1 MATIIT
7 SIAFP
12 FPIESLYVSFLRL
25 LFGPLAIFCS
35 FEFCFYSLCFFL
47 FIFNVLVHFF
57 ILSCYL
63 WILGMQF
70 SCLLYL
76 WFSSHG
82 DSFPHEVFNSVYLQC
97 GSYFYG
103 KPKYPGF
110 EDNLYKTV
118 LAFGSS
124 SRVHMNLL
132 IAGLLLTLVWL
143 EVTLPGKLYE
153 LTFSNST
160 GLDWYPV
167 FFFFQVDEQ
176 LPCHFSDWWVE

>member
-7 SIAFP
+7 SIAFSYQK
-12 FPIESLYVSFLRL
+12 FICFLSQTSVWSSGNIPVL
-25 LFGPLAIFCS
+25 

-47 FIFNVLVHFF
+47 FIFKCIRYLFYT
-57 ILSCYL
+57 ILLSL
-63 WILGMQF
+63 ILGMQF
-70 SCLLYL
+70 FLFVISVILP
-76 WFSSHG
+76 HG

-103 KPKYPGF
+103 KPEYPGF

-118 LAFGSS
+118 LAFAPS
-124 SRVHMNLL
+124 SRVHMNFL

-153 LTFSNST
+153 FTFSNST
-160 GLDWYPV
+160 GLDFWYPV
-167 FFFFQVDEQ
+167 FFS
-176 LPCHFSDWWVE
+176 FSK